1 MIKKQG
7 NWNENNEEQDKD
19 LKIASDWGKLEL
31 SELIFILLGKEDIL
45 MINQTKK
52 YKEITRKL

>member
-1 MIKKQG
+1 MK
-7 NWNENNEEQDKD
+7 NNEEQDKD

-31 SELIFILLGKEDIL
+31 SGTDIYSFREGRYPYDKSDE
-45 MINQTKK
+45 KK

>member
-31 SELIFILLGKEDIL
+31 SGTDIYFLGKEDIL

>member
-1 MIKKQG
+1 MK
-7 NWNENNEEQDKD
+7 NNEEQDKD

-31 SELIFILLGKEDIL
+31 SGTDIYSFRKEDIL

-52 YKEITRKL
+52 I